1 MENEN
6 PNKIEV
12 DIDAGNA
19 QDQIFYKMHQLI
31 ESGQRKEVLKKA
43 LVYYLMHEDDTEL
56 EKSFGEGL
64 KEAKILAKIKLI
76 RTDMVDM

>member
-6 PNKIEV
+6 SNKIEV

-31 ESGQRKEVLKKA
+31 KVDQRKQVLKKA
-43 LVYYLMHEDDTEL
+43 LVYYLMHEEESVLDKE
-56 EKSFGEGL
+56 FGEGL
-64 KEAKILAKIKLI
+64 KEAKMLAKIKLV
-76 RTDMVDM
+76 RTDLSDM